1 MVGIGAFVG
10 PRTRPD
16 PDIAAGR
23 WGTMKSETMPM
34 LPALKQPDGKV
45 MVETED
51 LMKHFATMGGKLVV
65 RHPAH
70 TQPLSRTRSSQTCGQ
85 NTREPHTHPT

>member
-1 MVGIGAFVG
+1 
-10 PRTRPD
+10 
-16 PDIAAGR
+16 
-23 WGTMKSETMPM
+23 MKSETMPT

-65 RHPAH
+65 RRPVVLH
-70 TQPLSRTRSSQTCGQ
+70 QTRAPVARQSFVLCEIQ
-85 NTREPHTHPT
+85 NACARLRLWV